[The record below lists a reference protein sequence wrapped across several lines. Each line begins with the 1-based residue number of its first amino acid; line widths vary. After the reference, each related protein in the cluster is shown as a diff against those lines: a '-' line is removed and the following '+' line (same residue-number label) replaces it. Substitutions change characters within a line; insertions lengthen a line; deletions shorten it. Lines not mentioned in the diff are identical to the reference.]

1 MLNLRLRLLARLTLF
16 VLVSFSYCFTTP
28 AYAQSVFAKLLVQ
41 TESSSAKLSA
51 SNTLSLWQIAAL
63 APNKERQLYLRTEL
77 LGEPQHAFVDAF
89 WWTPASPSSQDVFA
103 KRPSLSE
110 LNISGLCSEMP
121 AAGKYA
127 SPFNAQVRVI
137 LRNTVASI
145 ASSTQTSSLLLRCR
159 LPRSTVLGYSD
170 AARLAYINAKGVD
183 PIDIRFASGDVAE
196 EQITQDW
203 ISWRLAQVATL
214 VKSLSATYKAKKP
227 SGKIA
232 VMGSADWLRLTRGQ
246 KNTTLEDWPT
256 WVTSGNIDE
265 VVLEGDWTVPQ
276 GRADYAASKAAL
288 ADINAKLLAASKTK
302 RAPIKLTVLIPLRDA
317 NGRALDPLS
326 QLLTLQGQGVKSIM
340 LQVSDASD
348 LPRANEFISQTL
360 PSIESVL
367 Q

>member
-1 MLNLRLRLLARLTLF
+1 MLP
-16 VLVSFSYCFTTP
+16 VS
-28 AYAQSVFAKLLVQ
+28 AQSTPTRVLVQ
-41 TESSSAKLSA
+41 TNGASPRTSA
-51 SNTLSLWQIAAL
+51 SDVLPLWTLGNLSQNRNSKPFLIT
-63 APNKERQLYLRTEL
+63 QLSD
-77 LGEPQHAFVDAF
+77 EPKSVFVDAF
-89 WWTPASPSSQDVFA
+89 WWTPTIQASQKEIFVSHPG
-103 KRPSLSE
+103 LSE
-110 LNISGLCSEMP
+110 LNISGLCSESP
-121 AAGKYA
+121 ATGKYA
-127 SPFNAQVRVI
+127 SPFNPQVRAI
-137 LRNTVASI
+137 LQNTIVNV
-145 ASSTQTSSLLLRCR
+145 ASSTRNSSLLLRCR

-183 PIDIRFASGDVAE
+183 PIDISLGSGDSE
-196 EQITQDW
+196 EEKIAQEWIT
-203 ISWRLAQVATL
+203 WRLAQMTSL
-214 VKSLSATYKAKKP
+214 VNSLTATYKAKKP
-227 SGKIA
+227 NGQVS
-232 VMGSADWLRLTRGQ
+232 VMGSADWGRMTRGQ

-302 RAPIKLTVLIPLRDA
+302 RAPVKLTVLIPLRDV

-326 QLLTLQGQGVKSIM
+326 QMLTLQGQGVKSIM
-340 LQVSDASD
+340 LQVSEASD

>member
-16 VLVSFSYCFTTP
+16 ALVSFGYCFTTP
-28 AYAQSVFAKLLVQ
+28 AYAQSMFAKLLVQ
-41 TESSSAKLSA
+41 TESSSAKSSTA
-51 SNTLSLWQIAAL
+51 DTFSLWQVAAL
-63 APNKERQLYLRTEL
+63 APNKERQLYLRTQL
-77 LGEPQHAFVDAF
+77 PDEPHHAFLDAF
-89 WWTPASPSSQDVFA
+89 WWTPVNPSSQDVFA
-103 KRPSLSE
+103 KRPILSE

-127 SPFNAQVRVI
+127 SPFNPQVRAI
-137 LRNTVASI
+137 LSNTVAII
-145 ASSTQTSSLLLRCR
+145 ASSTRTSSLLLRCR

-183 PIDIRFASGDVAE
+183 PIDIRFASGDVEE
-196 EQITQDW
+196 EQITQEW
-203 ISWRLAQVATL
+203 ITWRLAQMTSL
-214 VKSLSATYKAKKP
+214 VNNLTATYKAKKP
-227 SGKIA
+227 NGQVA
-232 VMGSADWLRLTRGQ
+232 VMGSAEWLHMTTGQ

-256 WVTSGNIDE
+256 WAASGAVDE
-265 VVLEGDWTVPQ
+265 VVLEGDWTAPQ

-302 RAPIKLTVLIPLRDA
+302 RAPVKLTVLIPLRDA

-326 QLLTLQGQGVKSIM
+326 QMLTLQGQGVKSIM